1 MIKAGVLHRLK
12 RFLFDVFALAIAI
25 IFFIIWIDAFK
36 GAIATY
42 KSERNKEIAS
52 TEITTVE
59 IVETDIKDVLTEYD
73 YSKLYSYKEQGYSD
87 TCLTITVEEADLLM
101 KVARS
106 EGGDTKEGQLWIMG
120 VILNRL
126 NDERFPNTIEEVI
139 SQRNPVQFYVYW
151 SGKYKNADVN
161 VNSHLALAALES
173 GINPTQGAVWFESN
187 TNSDH
192 SWHKKK
198 EFIAEVEGNRFYK

>member
-12 RFLFDVFALAIAI
+12 QLLSDVFVLAIAI
-25 IFFIIWIDAFK
+25 IFFLIWFDAFR
-36 GAIATY
+36 GAISTY
-42 KSERNKEIAS
+42 KQERSQEIATS
-52 TEITTVE
+52 ETTIAE
-59 IVETDIKDVLTEYD
+59 IVETEVKDVLTEYD
-73 YSKLYSYKEQGYSD
+73 YAQLYSYKEQEYTD
-87 TCLTITVEEADLLM
+87 TCLTVTVDEAALLM

-126 NDERFPNTIEEVI
+126 NDDRFPNTIEKVI
-139 SQRNPVQFYVYW
+139 SQTGQFEVYRT
-151 SGKYKNADVN
+151 GVYKNADVN
-161 VNSHLALAALES
+161 ANSHLALADLES

>member
-1 MIKAGVLHRLK
+1 L
-12 RFLFDVFALAIAI
+12 LFDVFALAIAI
-25 IFFIIWIDAFK
+25 IFFIIWIKAFK

-42 KSERNKEIAS
+42 KSERSKEIAS

-87 TCLTITVEEADLLM
+87 TCLTITVDEAALLM

-139 SQRNPVQFYVYW
+139 SQKGQFEVYRT
-151 SGKYKNADVN
+151 GVYKEADVN
-161 VNSHLALAALES
+161 TNSHLALADLES
-173 GINPTQGAVWFESN
+173 GINPTQGAVWFEAN